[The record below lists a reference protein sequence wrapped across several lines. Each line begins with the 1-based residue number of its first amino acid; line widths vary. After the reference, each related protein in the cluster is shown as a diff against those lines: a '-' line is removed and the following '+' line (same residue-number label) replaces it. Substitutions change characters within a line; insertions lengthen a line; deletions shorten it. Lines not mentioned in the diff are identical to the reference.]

1 MKDVLELFF
10 STGEGR
16 RLRVAIEDPRE
27 DLTPAEV
34 EAAMDIMAAGNVFA
48 VAGGIVGIESA
59 QIVTTSTQP
68 FEF

>member
-1 MKDVLELFF
+1 MKSVLEMFF

-16 RLRVAIEDPRE
+16 RLRVAIDDPKD

-34 EAAMDIMAAGNVFA
+34 ETSMDIMVAGNIFDVD
-48 VAGGIVGIESA
+48 GGIVGIESA

-68 FEF
+68 LEF